1 MNISEFIN
9 DLSSKKLVKDLWYI
23 GNITIFFLFIIIP
36 TLFVLVYFIDRLDLI
51 NSFVLSDSHRLSIII
66 NAVILSFAVSLT
78 VTAVDLIFGL
88 VIAWVIAKKDFSGKE
103 LVNTLIESPL
113 AIPTAGLGFSVAL
126 FWAKTPGGALLSFGS
141 LQLINNTFL
150 LIVVFHFTTTF
161 PYVVR
166 SLSELLEEIDKSYE
180 IAALTCG
187 ASKFTAARTITLP
200 MFRSGIAT
208 AAILSMAK

>member
-23 GNITIFFLFIIIP
+23 GNITIFFLIIIIP

-51 NSFVLSDSHRLSIII
+51 ISFVLSDSHRLSIII

-208 AAILSMAK
+208 AAIL